1 MSLGLIGQ
9 KIGMTRVFQED
20 GRSVPVTVV
29 EVSPNRVTQVKTVET
44 DGYEAVQVATGERR
58 ANRVSKAL
66 AGHYAKAKVA
76 PGTRLAEFRV
86 SAESVELPAAPV
98 VEGEEGDAQQST
110 GLQVGS
116 EIPVNL
122 FEAGQKVDVQGTS
135 IGKGFAGGIKRW
147 GFGGLR
153 ATHGVSISHRS
164 LGSTGQCQDP
174 GKVFKGKK
182 MGGHMGARKR
192 TQQGLEVVRV
202 DAERNVILVKGSVP
216 GSKGGSVIIKPSV
229 KAKKIME
236 LKQINGSAL
245 KVSDDVFGADYNEAL
260 IHQALV
266 AYQAGARQGTRG
278 QKNRSAVSGGGAKP
292 WRQKGTGRARAGT
305 SRSPI
310 WRGGGKTFPATTQDF
325 SQKMNRKAYRAAIRS
340 ILSELVRQDRL
351 VVSDDFAV
359 SEPKTK
365 QLISKLNDMKL
376 DDVLLVTHDLD
387 ENLALA
393 QRNLYKVG
401 VMDPEEINPLSLI
414 GFDKVLI
421 TSEAVKQI
429 EEKLA

>member
-9 KIGMTRVFQED
+9 KMGMTRVFQED

-44 DGYEAVQVATGERR
+44 DGYEAVQVSTGERK

-66 AGHYAKAKVA
+66 AGHYAKANVA

-86 SAESVELPAAPV
+86 AAESVTLPAAPV
-98 VEGEEGDAQQST
+98 AEGEEAEAEQSQ

-116 EIPVNL
+116 EINVSL

-174 GKVFKGKK
+174 GKVFKNKK

-216 GSKGGSVIIKPSV
+216 GSKGGSVVIKPSV
-229 KAKKIME
+229 KAKK
-236 LKQINGSAL
+236 
-245 KVSDDVFGADYNEAL
+245 
-260 IHQALV
+260 
-266 AYQAGARQGTRG
+266 
-278 QKNRSAVSGGGAKP
+278 
-292 WRQKGTGRARAGT
+292 
-305 SRSPI
+305 
-310 WRGGGKTFPATTQDF
+310 
-325 SQKMNRKAYRAAIRS
+325 
-340 ILSELVRQDRL
+340 
-351 VVSDDFAV
+351 
-359 SEPKTK
+359 
-365 QLISKLNDMKL
+365 
-376 DDVLLVTHDLD
+376 
-387 ENLALA
+387 
-393 QRNLYKVG
+393 
-401 VMDPEEINPLSLI
+401 
-414 GFDKVLI
+414 
-421 TSEAVKQI
+421 
-429 EEKLA
+429 